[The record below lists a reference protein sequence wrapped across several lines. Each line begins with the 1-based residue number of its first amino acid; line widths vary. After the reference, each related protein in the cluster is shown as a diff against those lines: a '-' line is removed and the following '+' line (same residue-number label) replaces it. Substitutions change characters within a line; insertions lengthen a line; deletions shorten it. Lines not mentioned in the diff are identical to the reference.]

1 MYVHFYLLTM
11 IYSIC
16 HNLNTSLLSHF
27 RNGSSHS
34 VHQVIILQIFPRVI
48 FSSLC
53 LRELANLK
61 KKTSL
66 LLLGNGYFFHHIDS
80 STFC

>member
-11 IYSIC
+11 IYTIC

-27 RNGSSHS
+27 RNGSSRS

-61 KKTSL
+61 KKKKLITFTWQWIFL
-66 LLLGNGYFFHHIDS
+66 S
-80 STFC
+80 SH